1 MDRIVRKAILT
12 VINWMWDQMYGLPP
26 TVWSYGDRKDSMSD
40 AYDLLKSIFEG
51 DEKNDEIIR

>member
-26 TVWSYGDRKDSMSD
+26 TVWSYGDRKDRMAD

-51 DEKNDEIIR
+51 EEKKR